1 MDSGS
6 PLALLGVAALLISAL
21 LTAIYMLTIV
31 VRAYFPGKDF
41 DYGAIADVDDPNW
54 MMLVPLG
61 VFAFLILFFGL
72 CSGQVSELLRNV
84 LQIG

>member
-1 MDSGS
+1 MGS
-6 PLALLGVAALLISAL
+6 
-21 LTAIYMLTIV
+21 TAP
-31 VRAYFPGKDF
+31 RSWCFPGKDF